1 MFYEEIQPQPF
12 LRRYIKCFWA
22 LKIDGQLRVSEPE
35 TVLPDGS
42 LEIVFNLADR
52 FQRFHS
58 DGRVEVQPHAIVVGQ
73 MRRSVR
79 IQATGKVDLFGVRF
93 QTLGAYHLFKCSL
106 SELTEIIVELDQLL
120 DRPVSGLFESIAVAE
135 TNASRI
141 SLIENLLLDSLRTPD
156 SSERVVEAVKDHIHR
171 NRGIISIHQTARD
184 FGVSQRQLERHFKNM
199 VGVSPKFYSRIIR
212 MQNIVAAS
220 EFRESTALL
229 DLALQFGY
237 YDQSHFVREFTEFAG
252 KSPTTFLR
260 EINPISDAFI
270 GA

>member
-1 MFYEEIQPQPF
+1 
-12 LRRYIKCFWA
+12 
-22 LKIDGQLRVSEPE
+22 
-35 TVLPDGS
+35 
-42 LEIVFNLADR
+42 
-52 FQRFHS
+52 
-58 DGRVEVQPHAIVVGQ
+58 
-73 MRRSVR
+73 
-79 IQATGKVDLFGVRF
+79 
-93 QTLGAYHLFKCSL
+93 
-106 SELTEIIVELDQLL
+106 
-120 DRPVSGLFESIAVAE
+120 
-135 TNASRI
+135 
-141 SLIENLLLDSLRTPD
+141 
-156 SSERVVEAVKDHIHR
+156 
-171 NRGIISIHQTARD
+171 
-184 FGVSQRQLERHFKNM
+184 M